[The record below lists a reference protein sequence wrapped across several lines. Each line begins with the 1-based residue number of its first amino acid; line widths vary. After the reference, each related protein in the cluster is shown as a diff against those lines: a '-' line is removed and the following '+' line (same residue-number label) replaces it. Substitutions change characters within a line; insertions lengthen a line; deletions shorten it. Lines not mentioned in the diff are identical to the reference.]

1 MDIKETRDGMD
12 SFRSG
17 QGPVVGSCEHS
28 NEPLG
33 STNDRDLLD
42 QLSDNQPLSS
52 QTIISWR
59 LRWVAVWFIHN
70 FITDR
75 VVDSLLNA
83 ANNTKNK
90 NNNIWQ

>member
-1 MDIKETRDGMD
+1 MRKAYKIFAENPEWKRDLGRPRHRLPSNIKMDIKETRDGMD

-52 QTIISWR
+52 QTIIS
-59 LRWVAVWFIHN
+59 
-70 FITDR
+70 
-75 VVDSLLNA
+75 
-83 ANNTKNK
+83 
-90 NNNIWQ
+90 